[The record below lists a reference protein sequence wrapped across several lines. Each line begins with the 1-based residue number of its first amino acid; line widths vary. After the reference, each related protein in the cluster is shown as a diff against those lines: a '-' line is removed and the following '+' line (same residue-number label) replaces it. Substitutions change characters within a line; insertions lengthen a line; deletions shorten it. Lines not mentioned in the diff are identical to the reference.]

1 MKFTEV
7 KTTENI
13 KYLSELAY
21 HIWHEYW
28 PCILSDE
35 QINYMIDKFQ
45 SENAIKHQLKFEN
58 YIYYVIQDD
67 NKNDIG
73 YFGVSIKDNY
83 LFLSKLYIT
92 KEFRH
97 KGYGK
102 QIFEKII
109 ELAKEY
115 SKSSIRL
122 TVNKYNSNTIK
133 AYIKWGFKTIDS
145 VISDIGSGF
154 VMDDYIM
161 EYQL

>member
-1 MKFTEV
+1 MKYTEI
-7 KTTENI
+7 KTAEDI
-13 KYLSELAY
+13 KYLSKLAY

-35 QINYMIDKFQ
+35 QINYMLNKFQ
-45 SENAIKHQLKFEN
+45 SENAIKQQLEFEN
-58 YIYYVIQDD
+58 YIYYIIQDD
-67 NKNDIG
+67 KKNDIG
-73 YFGVSIKDNY
+73 YFGISIKDNY

-92 KEFRH
+92 QEFRH

-109 ELAKEY
+109 ELTKKY
-115 SKSSIRL
+115 SKPSIRL

-145 VISDIGSGF
+145 VVSDIGSGF